1 MEPIRTE
8 REKKGKKYKFTGK
21 FIKITQKEYDCLKV
35 AYPWVDLAAELQALD
50 DYYSEVGVTVGK
62 WFARCSVVRDQELG
76 HALDDI
82 RAYLGIE
89 KPAFVR
95 PVKREYVRPEKP
107 KVVKPRDLVRDYLCE
122 NQNLPKTVLDRY
134 KLGDKDGAICF
145 PFATWTC
152 WNWFCSACVSGQ
164 LFSLLVSHS

>member
-8 REKKGKKYKFTGK
+8 RGKKGKKYKFTGK
-21 FIKITQKEYDCLKV
+21 FIKITQKEYDCWQV
-35 AYPWVDLAAELQALD
+35 AYPWVDLAAELQ
-50 DYYSEVGVTVGK
+50 
-62 WFARCSVVRDQELG
+62 
-76 HALDDI
+76 
-82 RAYLGIE
+82 
-89 KPAFVR
+89 AFVR